1 MRLSYDPKRN
11 IAYIR
16 LRSSTV
22 GVETIRLSEEVAID
36 IGPDGTV
43 AGIELLNA
51 NEQLRATDGDNF
63 VLEDESV
70 GRLTKLPLPAT

>member
-11 IAYIR
+11 VAYFR
-16 LRSSTV
+16 LRASGA
-22 GVETIRLSEEVAID
+22 GVETIRLSDEVAID
-36 IGPDGTV
+36 IGADGAV

-63 VLEDESV
+63 VLEDESI
-70 GRLTKLPLPAT
+70 GKLTTVPLTAA